1 MKQTGVTR
9 KIDELGRIVLPK
21 ELRKYLNINPGDDFQ
36 ITIEN
41 EKIILEKYSRLQNEE
56 LELIH
61 LINCFSSITN
71 YSIYLVINNKIVNT
85 KMDPKEKKV
94 KEEELNVEETLN
106 NAEEQP
112 QDEQAENA
120 APMTHEEE
128 LEKELETAQ
137 ETIEEQKDKY
147 LRLSA
152 EFDNYRKRTMKEKA
166 ELILNGGEKSLSS
179 ILPVVDDFERA
190 IKTMETATDVQAVK
204 EGVELIYNKFMA
216 TLAQNGVKVIETKDQ
231 PLNTDYHEAIAVIP
245 APSEAQKGKILD
257 CVQTGY
263 TLNDKVL
270 RHAKVVVGE

>member
-1 MKQTGVTR
+1 
-9 KIDELGRIVLPK
+9 
-21 ELRKYLNINPGDDFQ
+21 
-36 ITIEN
+36 
-41 EKIILEKYSRLQNEE
+41 
-56 LELIH
+56 
-61 LINCFSSITN
+61 
-71 YSIYLVINNKIVNT
+71 
-85 KMDPKEKKV
+85 MDPKEKKV

-120 APMTHEEE
+120 VPMTHEEE

-179 ILPVVDDFERA
+179 ILTVVDAFERA

>member
-1 MKQTGVTR
+1 MWTLK
-9 KIDELGRIVLPK
+9 K
-21 ELRKYLNINPGDDFQ
+21 
-36 ITIEN
+36 
-41 EKIILEKYSRLQNEE
+41 
-56 LELIH
+56 
-61 LINCFSSITN
+61 
-71 YSIYLVINNKIVNT
+71 
-85 KMDPKEKKV
+85 KKV

-120 APMTHEEE
+120 VPMTHEEE

>member
-1 MKQTGVTR
+1 
-9 KIDELGRIVLPK
+9 
-21 ELRKYLNINPGDDFQ
+21 
-36 ITIEN
+36 
-41 EKIILEKYSRLQNEE
+41 
-56 LELIH
+56 
-61 LINCFSSITN
+61 
-71 YSIYLVINNKIVNT
+71 
-85 KMDPKEKKV
+85 MDPKEKKV
-94 KEEELNVEETLN
+94 KEEDLNVEATLN
-106 NAEEQP
+106 YAAEQP
-112 QDEQAENA
+112 QDAQAENA
-120 APMTHEEE
+120 VPMTHEEE

-137 ETIEEQKDKY
+137 ETSEEQKDKY